1 MTGNPYFIFI
11 LISFIREL
19 LNELKSF
26 NRGTRNKKPLFDS
39 TSRSSPR
46 RPRRNKSGR
55 LLPPLLQTL
64 RFLISDERKV
74 PTKSVLKIKR
84 PVNRKQ
90 KS

>member
-1 MTGNPYFIFI
+1 MN
-11 LISFIREL
+11 REL

-26 NRGTRNKKPLFDS
+26 NRATRTKKPLSDS
-39 TSRSSPR
+39 TSRSRPGRLRKNKSG
-46 RPRRNKSGR
+46 RPRQNKSGR

-84 PVNRKQ
+84 PISRQ
-90 KS
+90 ATS